1 MVYYIY
7 SKPFFMLLT
16 NEIKIRITGNVGDYY
31 RKNNIDVKFNEY
43 NDLPIELVNP
53 QSHLIV
59 DAVCDVCGKE
69 VKIQYRRYN
78 QSVNKGGY
86 YTCSAKCGKNKMEE
100 TFLKK
105 YGSKSIFKTDDFKE
119 KSKQSNLLK
128 WGSEHFRQSEKW
140 KNERGLVEQQ
150 KRKDTVFN
158 QFLVENPKVIG
169 QDENHFIIKCG
180 VHGESKIPKNLYSNR
195 KISKTEFCC
204 ECNPIDGNISGK
216 EILLFKLIGELYD
229 GEIIQS
235 YKINRKEIDVYLP
248 ELKIGF
254 EFNGLRWHS
263 ELFVDNDYHIK
274 KTKLCRENNVRLI
287 HVFED
292 DFDFKI
298 DIVKSIIGNILKTSN
313 KIYGRKTNI
322 RIIKD
327 KEIVKDFLNKN
338 HLQGFVNTNMNYGL
352 YYNDELIS
360 LMTFMKTRKVLNKSH
375 KDGEYELVRFCNK
388 IGTSVVGGASKL
400 FKQFIKDYNPSSVL
414 SYCDMSWANGDLY
427 KNLGFELIG
436 VSKPNYY
443 YVINGKRENRINY
456 QKHKLVKK
464 GHDVNLT
471 EVEIMYGLGYY
482 RIFNCGNEK
491 YLYLN

>member
-1 MVYYIY
+1 
-7 SKPFFMLLT
+7 
-16 NEIKIRITGNVGDYY
+16 
-31 RKNNIDVKFNEY
+31 
-43 NDLPIELVNP
+43 
-53 QSHLIV
+53 
-59 DAVCDVCGKE
+59 
-69 VKIQYRRYN
+69 
-78 QSVNKGGY
+78 
-86 YTCSAKCGKNKMEE
+86 
-100 TFLKK
+100 
-105 YGSKSIFKTDDFKE
+105 
-119 KSKQSNLLK
+119 
-128 WGSEHFRQSEKW
+128 
-140 KNERGLVEQQ
+140 
-150 KRKDTVFN
+150 
-158 QFLVENPKVIG
+158 
-169 QDENHFIIKCG
+169 
-180 VHGESKIPKNLYSNR
+180 
-195 KISKTEFCC
+195 
-204 ECNPIDGNISGK
+204 
-216 EILLFKLIGELYD
+216 LLFKLIGELYD

-263 ELFVDNDYHIK
+263 ELFVNNDYHIK

-313 KIYGRKTNI
+313 KIYGRKTKI
-322 RIIKD
+322 KIIKD

-360 LMTFMKTRKVLNKSH
+360 LMTFMKTRKVLNKTH

-388 IGTSVVGGASKL
+388 IGISVVGGASKL
-400 FKQFIKDYNPSSVL
+400 FKKFIKDYNPISVL
-414 SYCDMSWANGDLY
+414 SYCDISWANGDLY

-464 GHDVNLT
+464 GYDVNLT
-471 EVEIMYGLGYY
+471 EVEIMYELGYY